1 MARNLKSTK
10 LRRAATT
17 YVASIIMLGMSPEAM
32 AGELLGYK
40 GDRLRGSISCVHPN
54 IVHDLIERIDEA
66 ENYTVVLRIYIQ
78 QGYCFE
84 ADIPTIL
91 ARPMADHTFRTWE
104 GHQAEIWETVLRF
117 DRGDGT
123 SEALKSF
130 SIVFPREMEQSYND

>member
-117 DRGDGT
+117 DHGDGT